1 MIVLDTHVWL
11 WWAGRLPG
19 LSARAQTELEQADRI
34 GVCSISC
41 WELAMLVRLGR
52 LELDRDVRA
61 WIGRALAAERVEPL
75 ALEPEIATAAGMLNA
90 ELPGDPVDRV
100 IYATAQALDVPLIT
114 KDRRLRSYDRKRA
127 LW

>member
-1 MIVLDTHVWL
+1 
-11 WWAGRLPG
+11 
-19 LSARAQTELEQADRI
+19 
-34 GVCSISC
+34 
-41 WELAMLVRLGR
+41 MLVRLGR